1 MTGQELEREFA
12 PRGTERGGVLMLR
25 PADAIALVRRARAE
39 RIPVLG
45 VEAFHL
51 GPDSTRPLLD
61 HTLDFSGASCRTN
74 PWSEAE
80 AFLEER
86 AESDMHFEVVL
97 GGPHQALP

>member
-1 MTGQELEREFA
+1 MTSRELERKFA
-12 PRGTERGGVLMLR
+12 GRGPERGGILMLR
-25 PADAIALVRRARAE
+25 PADALALVRRARAE
-39 RIPVLG
+39 RVPVLG
-45 VEAFHL
+45 VDAFDL
-51 GPDSTRPLLD
+51 GPAATRPLSE

-97 GGPHQALP
+97 GDAP